1 MEKEREESA
10 EFWRKAL
17 VEGEKPLRFIRSAFR
32 RIPSS
37 PRCKIC
43 LAPFASIGGRGVG
56 LVGVAPSPKKPPFFN
71 RRFEKAPPRGA
82 EADNRVGLVAV
93 RGDNA
98 RPRNHK
104 SG

>member
-43 LAPFASIGGRGVG
+43 LAPFANIGGRVLG
-56 LVGVAPSPKKPPFFN
+56 LVGFAPSRKNPLFCN
-71 RRFEKAPPRGA
+71 G
-82 EADNRVGLVAV
+82 
-93 RGDNA
+93 
-98 RPRNHK
+98 
-104 SG
+104 

>member
-43 LAPFASIGGRGVG
+43 LAPFASIGGRVLG
-56 LVGVAPSPKKPPFFN
+56 LVGFAPSRKNPLFCN
-71 RRFEKAPPRGA
+71 G
-82 EADNRVGLVAV
+82 
-93 RGDNA
+93 
-98 RPRNHK
+98 
-104 SG
+104 